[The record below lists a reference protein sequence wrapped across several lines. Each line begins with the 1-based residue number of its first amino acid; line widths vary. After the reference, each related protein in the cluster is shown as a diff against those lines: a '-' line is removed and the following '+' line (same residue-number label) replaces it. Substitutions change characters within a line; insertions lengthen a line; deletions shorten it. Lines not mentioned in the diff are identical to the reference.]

1 MADIYDRGKAQC
13 ARMLGL
19 RSAGG
24 YGAALTI
31 RRTTTGEYDPET
43 GTSGTTTTDYAG
55 SGIRKNYQI
64 QDVDGSLIKAGD
76 LQFIV
81 SPVLLSGSDMPEPT
95 TTDKL
100 VFDGDT
106 YTIASVK
113 SWDFAGLAL
122 GFVVQARK

>member
-31 RRTTTGEYDPET
+31 RRTTAGDYDPDT
-43 GTSGTTTTDYAG
+43 GSSGATTTDYAG
-55 SGIRKNYQI
+55 SGIRKNYQLKDI
-64 QDVDGSLIKAGD
+64 DGSLIKSGD

-81 SPVLLSGSDMPEPT
+81 SPVLLNGSDMPEPT

-100 VFDGDT
+100 LFDGDT
-106 YTIASVK
+106 YVIASVK
-113 SWDFAGLAL
+113 AWDFAGLAL